1 MAYLWQ
7 RRVATG
13 VDLLASTG
21 LPRRRDRRAHAA
33 SRSVY
38 HFSRRVKEHTGRSP
52 TAVRRDL
59 LDQPS
64 YGLKSALRAPQTG
77 QNQSSGMSVKAV
89 PGGMP
94 PSGSPSA
101 GS

>member
-13 VDLLASTG
+13 IDLLANTG
-21 LPRRRDRRAHAA
+21 LPVGDIAARAGFK
-33 SRSVY
+33 SVY
-38 HFSRRVKEHTGRSP
+38 HFSRRVKEQTGVPP
-52 TAVRRDL
+52 TQVRRERWIN
-59 LDQPS
+59 PRN
-64 YGLKSALRAPQTG
+64 GLKSTLRAPHTG
-77 QNQSSGMSVKAV
+77 QYQSSGMSVNAV